1 MLAGRSSINVACVG
15 TRRLST
21 LAKHALLY
29 VDRGLLLVN
38 KPSGLVCQ
46 YNRKDDREQNAH
58 SDFNDFT
65 DDLKRQLSLDAD
77 LLPLHRLDKATT
89 GALAFAL
96 THSHAQD
103 LAEQFNAHTV
113 KKSYLAIV
121 RGGTASFPN
130 RTGNIR
136 GVLYTTNGRVSSE
149 AQGQWEKRAITE
161 TDWEVLASS
170 PVAPLSLVRLSPFT
184 GHKHQLRVHMAK
196 ILKVPILG
204 DTLYASAKLSPKIIA
219 VANIPQDHMYLHA
232 SKLTLYRYLPEGPN
246 KRLRMTFGASLPRY
260 FVRLCDRIKIPL
272 SSELIHGGLWIE
284 GKRVPI
290 GKGGQTPTADA
301 TSPTSSDV
309 YPETRAEDG
318 NVDDILTA
326 LGGRW
331 LGPGTASSKPTSSP
345 PRKPRS

>member
-196 ILKVPILG
+196 VLKG
-204 DTLYASAKLSPKIIA
+204 
-219 VANIPQDHMYLHA
+219 
-232 SKLTLYRYLPEGPN
+232 KLTRYLPEGPN

-284 GKRVPI
+284 GKRMPI
-290 GKGGQTPTADA
+290 GKGGRTPTADA

-345 PRKPRS
+345 PRTPRS

>member
-1 MLAGRSSINVACVG
+1 MRFAHVGSSRDSLGTGFPANTDMTLCSRSDPVQMLAGRSSINVACVG

-196 ILKVPILG
+196 ILKG
-204 DTLYASAKLSPKIIA
+204 
-219 VANIPQDHMYLHA
+219 
-232 SKLTLYRYLPEGPN
+232 KLTRYLPEGPN

-345 PRKPRS
+345 PRTPRS